1 MVDAIN
7 QTDKAWL
14 LDIQRKLYTWSRV
27 HPDEAWREMWNW
39 MIQPQNL
46 RLAWRRVARNHGA
59 RTAGVD
65 GWTVRQIEHRIGVER
80 FLTNLQQKLRD
91 GSYCPQ
97 PVRRVLIPKA
107 GKPGQHRPLGVPT
120 VEDRVVQA
128 AILHLL
134 EPIVEARFYGVSFGF
149 RPKRAVRDAIE
160 RIRRTIKPKRVGD
173 QHWPPPYHWVIEGD
187 IKGCFDNIDHHVVM
201 ERLRKHVS
209 DRRVCRLVLAFL
221 KSGILSEGAFVRTDE
236 GTPQGGILSPLLAN
250 VVLSAIEERYQ
261 DYVYRASKK
270 KNREAKTTPV
280 DRARE
285 FRTSERSAGR
295 PVFYPVRYADDFV
308 VLVSGSEEQ
317 ARQEKESLAR
327 FLAEEL
333 KLTLSPEKTHVTA
346 LSEGFQFL
354 GHRIRLRWED
364 RYGYWPR
371 VEIPR
376 EKTQALRH
384 KIKQMTQSS
393 HLDLREVIEA
403 LNPVLLGWGR
413 FYQHCYYAKDEFN
426 RIDWFVSNRIWCWL
440 RQKHPK
446 TGNQELW
453 KNYRRFHHNK
463 RLSVWADHTPL
474 AMMRD
479 IPTGRYQGYTKYP
492 DYAQF
497 DTGEP
502 GA

>member
-1 MVDAIN
+1 MVDTIN

-27 HPDEAWREMWNW
+27 HPEGAWRDMWNW

-46 RLAWRRVARNHGA
+46 RLAWRRVASNHGA

-65 GWTVRQIEHRIGVER
+65 GLTVRQIEHRIGVER
-80 FLTNLQQKLRD
+80 FLTDLQRSLRD
-91 GSYCPQ
+91 GSYRPQ
-97 PVRRVLIPKA
+97 PVKRVLIPKA

-134 EPIVEARFYGVSFGF
+134 EPIFEARFYDVSFGF
-149 RPKRAVRDAIE
+149 RPKRAVRNAIE
-160 RIRRTIKPKRVGD
+160 RIRRTIKPKRVRD
-173 QHWPPPYHWVIEGD
+173 QHWPPPYQWVIEGD
-187 IKGCFDNIDHHVVM
+187 IKGCFDNIDHHSVM
-201 ERLRKHVS
+201 ERLRKRVS
-209 DRRVCRLVLAFL
+209 DRRVCDLVLAFL
-221 KSGILSEGAFVRTDE
+221 KSGILAEGAFVRTDS

-250 VVLSAIEERYQ
+250 IVLSAIEERYAN
-261 DYVYRASKK
+261 YLYRSSE
-270 KNREAKTTPV
+270 NDGELKTSPGA
-280 DRARE
+280 RARD
-285 FRTSERSAGR
+285 FRTRERSAGR

-308 VLVSGSEEQ
+308 VLVAGSEEV
-317 ARQEKESLAR
+317 ARAEKESLAR
-327 FLAEEL
+327 FLDEEL
-333 KLTLSPEKTHVTA
+333 KLTLSSEKTRVTA
-346 LSEGFQFL
+346 LSEGFEFL
-354 GHRIRLRWED
+354 GHRIRLRWD
-364 RYGYWPR
+364 DQYGHWPR
-371 VEIPR
+371 VEIPK
-376 EKTQALRH
+376 EKSQAFRH
-384 KIKQMTQSS
+384 RLKQMTKST
-393 HLDLREVIEA
+393 HLELREVIEA

-446 TGNQELW
+446 TGKRELW
-453 KNYRRFHHNK
+453 KTYRRFHHSK
-463 RLSVWADHTPL
+463 RIGVWADHVPL

-479 IPTGRYQGYTKYP
+479 IPTGRALGRIEYP

-502 GA
+502 DA